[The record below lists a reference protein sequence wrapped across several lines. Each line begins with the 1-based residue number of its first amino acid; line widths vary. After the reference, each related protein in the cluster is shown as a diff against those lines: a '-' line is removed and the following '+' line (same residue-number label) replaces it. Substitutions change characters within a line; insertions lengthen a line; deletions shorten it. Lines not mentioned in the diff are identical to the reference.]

1 MSRWLLIA
9 CCFSLALFASEAKAT
24 GDTFITL
31 ASTTSTRDSG
41 LFAAILPHFT
51 KASGITVR
59 VVAVGTGQA
68 IRIAKN
74 GDADV
79 LLVHHRKS
87 EDAFIEDGYG
97 VKRFDVMSNDFV
109 ILGPK
114 ADPAAI
120 AAMPDVVEALQKIAA
135 AKAPFLSRGDDSG
148 TNKKE
153 RALWRQGGIDTAKAS
168 GGWYRE
174 TGAGMGA
181 TLNTA
186 VAMNGYTMSDRGTWL
201 AFRNRGDTKVLVQGD
216 KRLLNPYGVMLVNP
230 KRHPHTKAA
239 AGQKFI
245 DWLISDEGQA
255 AIAGFKINGEQLF
268 RANPK

>member
-1 MSRWLLIA
+1 MIRLLILV
-9 CCFSLALFASEAKAT
+9 LALFAGQAQAGE
-24 GDTFITL
+24 DNFITV

-41 LFAAILPHFT
+41 LFDTILPRFT

-68 IRIAKN
+68 IKLAKN

-79 LLVHHRKS
+79 LFVHHRKS
-87 EDAFIEDGYG
+87 EDAFIAAGFG
-97 VKRFDVMSNDFV
+97 VKRYDVMSNDFV
-109 ILGPK
+109 VLGP
-114 ADPAAI
+114 ASDPAHIGAIKDVAEAFKII
-120 AAMPDVVEALQKIAA
+120 AASKS
-135 AKAPFLSRGDDSG
+135 PFLSRGDDSG

-153 RALWRQGGIDTAKAS
+153 RALWKLADIDTAAAS
-168 GGWYRE
+168 GAWYRE

-186 VAMNGYTMSDRGTWL
+186 AAMNGYSMSDRGTWL
-201 AFRNRGDTKVLVQGD
+201 AFKNRGDLKVLVEGD
-216 KRLLNPYGVMLVNP
+216 ARLLNPYGVMLVSQ
-230 KRHPHTKAA
+230 KRHPHTKVA

-245 DWLISDEGQA
+245 DWLVSPEGQS

-268 RANPK
+268 RANAK